1 MVNLQTFQIETDLVP
16 GPVEYAAL
24 LPKGYEKSDT
34 NYPLLL
40 FLHGGGGDMKFLTQ
54 RTGPLIWDMW
64 ERNTAPEMVVI
75 TPSCQRSFYINYKDG
90 SQKWES
96 FIMEELIPH
105 LKKKFNVSDDYKKT
119 FIGGVSMG
127 GMGSLRMGLKYPQ
140 KFGGIISFEPGIEP
154 AIEWKDIKPEDRFY
168 RDLAFMEERFGSPI
182 DENYWKANNP
192 ASILIKNREKIRN
205 SGIKIYIE
213 VGTEDMLGLFRGSE
227 FLHRILFDNK
237 IKHEYRLVYGADHVG
252 NTFTERFN
260 NGFSYLN
267 RVINPPDPDS
277 QVIATRKFFA
287 VMKNK
292 FNNT

>member
-64 ERNTAPEMVVI
+64 ERNTSPEMVVI

-140 KFGGIISFEPGIEP
+140 
-154 AIEWKDIKPEDRFY
+154 
-168 RDLAFMEERFGSPI
+168 
-182 DENYWKANNP
+182 
-192 ASILIKNREKIRN
+192 
-205 SGIKIYIE
+205 
-213 VGTEDMLGLFRGSE
+213 
-227 FLHRILFDNK
+227 
-237 IKHEYRLVYGADHVG
+237 
-252 NTFTERFN
+252 
-260 NGFSYLN
+260 
-267 RVINPPDPDS
+267 
-277 QVIATRKFFA
+277 
-287 VMKNK
+287 
-292 FNNT
+292 

>member
-1 MVNLQTFQIETDLVP
+1 
-16 GPVEYAAL
+16 
-24 LPKGYEKSDT
+24 
-34 NYPLLL
+34 
-40 FLHGGGGDMKFLTQ
+40 
-54 RTGPLIWDMW
+54 
-64 ERNTAPEMVVI
+64 
-75 TPSCQRSFYINYKDG
+75 
-90 SQKWES
+90 
-96 FIMEELIPH
+96 
-105 LKKKFNVSDDYKKT
+105 
-119 FIGGVSMG
+119 
-127 GMGSLRMGLKYPQ
+127 
-140 KFGGIISFEPGIEP
+140 
-154 AIEWKDIKPEDRFY
+154 
-168 RDLAFMEERFGSPI
+168 MEERFGSPI